1 MQQEKFKVIDFIREL
16 IVYMDAN
23 LQNFPRKK
31 VEIKTKL
38 KKGRNLIIGLLF
50 L

>member
-1 MQQEKFKVIDFIREL
+1 
-16 IVYMDAN
+16 MDAN
-23 LQNFPRKK
+23 LQNFSRKNVK
-31 VEIKTKL
+31 IKTKL